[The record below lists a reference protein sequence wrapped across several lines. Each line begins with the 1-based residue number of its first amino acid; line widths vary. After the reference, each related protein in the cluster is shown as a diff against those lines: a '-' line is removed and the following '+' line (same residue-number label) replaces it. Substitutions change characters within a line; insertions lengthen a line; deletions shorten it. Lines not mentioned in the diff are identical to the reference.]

1 LFHDIYSSKHH
12 HKMSYSDIPSYR
24 EVANLAVRAN
34 AVQDLKDG
42 SSPLIALSKAL
53 NKLPDWSHHQRA
65 QSPTL
70 PSPSIPDPPAELIKN
85 QGKTVESRL
94 KNLFGFIRGLDLKS
108 KPKKEVSEIY
118 DEVHAAVANPVTER
132 PRSAPIPASITL
144 NNNTFI
150 TNANAAA
157 FASNDVPATS
167 ESKFYSNNFAAAS
180 HPMIVAPI
188 PRFGAG
194 CTISTESLA
203 SALQRRLGETE
214 EDDPVARRISE
225 IRSNTSIKPVS
236 EILNPL
242 PSTDQEIEDWER
254 NGYDAD
260 DDEINPTDK
269 DDVNSLDDL
278 ESMGSVDSLVDDAR
292 DGRRLCQGLEESGSV
307 VVTEVPVL
315 MVVPP
320 DEEGRGAYVWD
331 EGVDEEERRGR
342 ARERLISRS
351 GGYLLYRPRV
361 LGGA

>member
-1 LFHDIYSSKHH
+1 MF
-12 HKMSYSDIPSYR
+12 YSDIPSHG

-42 SSPLIALSKAL
+42 SSPFIALSKAL
-53 NKLPDWSHHQRA
+53 IKLPEWSHHERPR
-65 QSPTL
+65 SPAF
-70 PSPSIPDPPAELIKN
+70 PSPSIPEPPAELIKN

-118 DEVHAAVANPVTER
+118 DEVHAVVADPVTER
-132 PRSAPIPASITL
+132 PRSAPIPAGVTF
-144 NNNTFI
+144 NNNAF
-150 TNANAAA
+150 NANAAA
-157 FASNDVPATS
+157 FASNDVPSTS
-167 ESKFYSNNFAAAS
+167 ESNFYSNNFAATS

-203 SALQRRLGETE
+203 STLQHRLSENE

-225 IRSNTSIKPVS
+225 IRSSTSIKPVS
-236 EILNPL
+236 ELLNPF
-242 PSTDQEIEDWER
+242 PSTDQEIEEWER
-254 NGYDAD
+254 NGYDAEDEDED
-260 DDEINPTDK
+260 DGIIPIDD

-278 ESMGSVDSLVDDAR
+278 ESLRSVDSFDNAR
-292 DGRRLCQGLEESGSV
+292 DGQRLCERLEESGNV

-331 EGVDEEERRGR
+331 EAVDEEERRGR
-342 ARERLISRS
+342 ARER
-351 GGYLLYRPRV
+351 G
-361 LGGA
+361 